1 MDNSNCW
8 DSTVV
13 NLMQVNSIGTTING
27 DLSVG
32 SNVKLYKDGRIW
44 AKTEIRVNTTNAW
57 GDFVFNSNY
66 KLKPLKEV
74 EAFINDNKHLEGI
87 PSASEVETN
96 GINLGEMTTILTQ
109 KVEEL
114 TLYIIELQKDNE
126 NIKKEMELLKKN
138 K

>member
-1 MDNSNCW
+1 M
-8 DSTVV
+8 
-13 NLMQVNSIGTTING
+13 
-27 DLSVG
+27 
-32 SNVKLYKDGRIW
+32 
-44 AKTEIRVNTTNAW
+44 
-57 GDFVFNSNY
+57 
-66 KLKPLKEV
+66 KEV

-114 TLYIIELQKDNE
+114 TLYIIELKKDNE